1 MAAPMPGGA
10 VKEEDEGNM
19 DSSQSAGQ
27 AASLV
32 GQEDFMDIFRNDKN
46 LRELLVRV
54 GRRAS
59 GTSAKPALPPPV
71 QQQQPPPP
79 PPPPAHGAWGKRPA
93 AGPPPGFAGV
103 RQPPQKHLPPPPGR
117 RAQHAQ
123 AQHKQPPQPQPPPQ
137 PASAHHRSPSRRR
150 VGAPDALAIRKTAA
164 AAVFCGVCNVK
175 CMTQYN
181 LREHEA
187 GKKHRDKV
195 ASIAGEKNVR
205 CQVCDVLLASELN
218 VTQHYA
224 GRQHRHRLQLSR
236 RRGGVNGGAGAA

>member
-93 AGPPPGFAGV
+93 AGP
-103 RQPPQKHLPPPPGR
+103 
-117 RAQHAQ
+117 
-123 AQHKQPPQPQPPPQ
+123 
-137 PASAHHRSPSRRR
+137 
-150 VGAPDALAIRKTAA
+150 
-164 AAVFCGVCNVK
+164 FCGVCNVK